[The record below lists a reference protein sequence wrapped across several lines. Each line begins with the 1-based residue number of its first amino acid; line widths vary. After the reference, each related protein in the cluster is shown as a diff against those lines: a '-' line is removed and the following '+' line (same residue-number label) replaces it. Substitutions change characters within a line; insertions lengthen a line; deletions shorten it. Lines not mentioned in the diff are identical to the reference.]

1 MVPSYLRLIAMV
13 GILALSACAVTP
25 LAPQKDYAP
34 VAIPDSSPAHSL
46 LESAR
51 SARSR
56 GDTGAA
62 GRYLERALGMA
73 GAGEATVLY
82 RELADLRLTE
92 DKPRDAEGLTLRA
105 LRVLGE
111 ADGPD
116 AEVWRFSDQLHDPD
130 SGVSYSAPV
139 PRSLYS
145 SSPLTCARVV
155 RACRSSAMG

>member
-1 MVPSYLRLIAMV
+1 MVPSYLRLITVA
-13 GILALSACAVTP
+13 GLLALAACAVTP

-73 GAGEATVLY
+73 GTNEATVLY
-82 RELADLRLTE
+82 RELADLRLAE
-92 DKPRDAEGLTLRA
+92 DKPRDAEGLALRA
-105 LRVLGE
+105 LREAPENPEWRAGLWELLATARQRQGNAEGSAAARAE
-111 ADGPD
+111 ADRLRG
-116 AEVWRFSDQLHDPD
+116 EQVGKR
-130 SGVSYSAPV
+130 
-139 PRSLYS
+139 
-145 SSPLTCARVV
+145 
-155 RACRSSAMG
+155 